1 MASIGTTGRPHA
13 TLSRVTALALFLSM
27 AAFWG
32 WAFLVYDAPGNPD
45 RLEDRSWVATA
56 DQRCSLMALA
66 VGDLPAAADSASPA
80 HRADVLDDA
89 TDLLD
94 QLVADLRGMD
104 GGTTGDLVLVAGWFD
119 DWDIYLADRRFH
131 AQRLRTEGDVRP
143 YLTALPSG
151 AGSHVERMN
160 GFARVNDMEGC
171 LDPGDL

>member
-13 TLSRVTALALFLSM
+13 TLSRVAALALFLSM

-32 WAFLVYDAPGNPD
+32 WAFLIYDAPGNPD

-94 QLVADLRGMD
+94 QLVADLRSMD
-104 GGTTGDLVLVAGWFD
+104 GGTTDDLVLVAGMGSTTGTSTSP
-119 DWDIYLADRRFH
+119 
-131 AQRLRTEGDVRP
+131 TEGS
-143 YLTALPSG
+143 TPSG
-151 AGSHVERMN
+151 FEPKAMSAPTSPPFHQGPAATSS
-160 GFARVNDMEGC
+160 A
-171 LDPGDL
+171 

>member
-1 MASIGTTGRPHA
+1 
-13 TLSRVTALALFLSM
+13 
-27 AAFWG
+27 
-32 WAFLVYDAPGNPD
+32 
-45 RLEDRSWVATA
+45 
-56 DQRCSLMALA
+56 
-66 VGDLPAAADSASPA
+66 
-80 HRADVLDDA
+80 VLDDA

-104 GGTTGDLVLVAGWFD
+104 GGTTDDLVLVAGWFD